1 MNFRKFLPYV
11 EIIEQPTKTLRFRYE
26 CEGRLAGN
34 IPGASSTLE
43 NKTCPS
49 IRVSSEEMKNKVVGY
64 KGQAIAVASC
74 VTKDKPYRPHPHNL
88 IGREGC
94 EKGVCTIEITSE
106 DMTVTF
112 ANLGIMC
119 VKRNDIK
126 RELKIREEIR
136 VDPFRTGFQFK
147 RDLNSIDL
155 NSVRLCFQVFL
166 EGTQKGK
173 FNVPL
178 TPIVS
183 DPIFDKKIIPDLMI
197 CELSHYSASVAGGMH
212 MILLCEKVVKD
223 DIQVRFFEE
232 KNGKVVWE
240 GFGDFHPAHVHK
252 QTAIRFKTS
261 SYHTQEIEEP
271 VSVQIQLKRPSD
283 GALSEPLPFL
293 MLPLSPDNPN
303 SLKRKK
309 RKINNNDVN
318 TELKQKETET
328 EEKSSEVIVPRF
340 ECSENEELFPLRALE
355 IISEQPQFNNETI
368 REEISPI
375 ENNPTLIQSPRP
387 SPQYPLTNG
396 DAEQVSIDLRPKEQF
411 SYIHDMLQIQPEE
424 HLTLTKVTSESR
436 YEEFHLLENAGEVE
450 ETNGINTIN
459 MDSLECDFDSNL
471 LKINSEELYNFN
483 IENLSENLS
492 NILSISDIAKLNESL
507 NEEQEQRKDSKKKN
521 NNG

>member
-49 IRVSSEEMKNKVVGY
+49 IRVVGY

-94 EKGVCTIEITSE
+94 EKGVCTIEIASE

-411 SYIHDMLQIQPEE
+411 SYIHDMLQIQPEQ

-492 NILSISDIAKLNESL
+492 NILSISDISKLNESL